1 MTIDVFLLEIRCI
14 IQTFVYQI
22 IMHDAVTCSKTTK
35 KNNSYIK
42 KIGYIFSVTEVT
54 LRLCEM

>member
-35 KNNSYIK
+35 KTIATSK
-42 KIGYIFSVTEVT
+42 KNRLVTEVT
-54 LRLCEM
+54 FISLKTM